1 MYEKAFQ
8 LEIITPARVVFRD
21 EATSLSAPGV
31 QGGFQVLYN
40 HAPFLTALAPG
51 ELKVK
56 DKEGNDMLFA
66 TSGGFVEVNANHVVV
81 LADAVEKASEI
92 DVQRAEAAKARAE
105 ERLQK
110 RDASIDIERARAALA
125 RALNRLHVSRK
136 G

>member
-1 MYEKAFQ
+1 MYEKSFH
-8 LEIITPARVVFRD
+8 LEIITPTRVVFRD

-31 QGGFQVLYN
+31 EGGFQVLHN
-40 HAPFLTALAPG
+40 HAPFLTVLEPG

-56 DKEGNDMLFA
+56 DKDGNDTLYA
-66 TSGGFVEVNANHVVV
+66 TSGGFVEVNANRVVV

-110 RDASIDIERARAALA
+110 RGAGVDIERAHAALA
-125 RALNRLHVSRK
+125 RALNRLRASRK